1 MNTLFM
7 RKLKFEHRKLV
18 HYSLLA
24 CVVFLQVMAIIIWY
38 NETTN
43 ETEISKTFDTISS
56 SNKVSQLASEVN
68 SSLVNS
74 QEYFN
79 NYINRKDK
87 NSLNKYSASLYEM
100 SSLVNSLD
108 LFTKN
113 NSAFKN
119 VLIRRSKAEDEIMTL
134 KTTINTILENRIS
147 PNLSN
152 VATLFKFQKFEFKT
166 ILDDI
171 EISSSKKVDSV
182 QRKGLFLR
190 LGNALVGKQEIQK
203 EWSNIMV
210 TMKYKDKITSG
221 SIEKQIAD
229 VFLTTNN
236 YYENE
241 FNSLKKSFLS
251 LRDKDFKLIE
261 LNNKLLNL
269 SHNVLLNYNNA
280 VNIVQANN
288 QKSLEDQY
296 KSNKMVKNYTVIILI
311 VLMFIISVILFN
323 FTHMAFEYEKRL
335 IIAKN
340 QIHQSL
346 NFKNR
351 IMGMISHEVRSP
363 LSIISIYSKKIS
375 SSIKDDGIKNTF
387 RSIEF
392 TTNSLLLL
400 TNQILE
406 YSKNEGHKF
415 TVKSEK
421 FYLKRELDQVIS
433 SMASLVE
440 SKGNK
445 IEVCFDLNSDYQVY
459 SDATKIN
466 QLFYN
471 IIGNANKFTENG
483 LISIVINLEPIS
495 DYETNLKV
503 EVQDTGI
510 GISDNDMKYIFE
522 SYYQGTVSGKVNDLG
537 VGLGL
542 NLCKEIIELFDG
554 EINVESEEDKG
565 TKVMFNL
572 ILCQI

>member
-1 MNTLFM
+1 MNTLFI
-7 RKLKFEHRKLV
+7 RKLKFEHRKLI
-18 HYSLLA
+18 HYSLLV
-24 CVVFLQVMAIIIWY
+24 CVVVLQIMAIIIWY
-38 NETTN
+38 NEAAN
-43 ETEISKTFDTISS
+43 ETKISKTFDAISS
-56 SNKVSQLASEVN
+56 SNKISQLANKLN

-74 QEYFN
+74 QEHFN
-79 NYINRKDK
+79 DYINYK
-87 NSLNKYSASLYEM
+87 NEASLNKYSASLNEM
-100 SSLVNSLD
+100 SSLADSLG

-119 VLIRRSKAEDEIMTL
+119 VLIRKSKAEDEIITL
-134 KTTINTILENRIS
+134 KSAINSILENRIS
-147 PNLSN
+147 PNLYNISN
-152 VATLFKFQKFEFKT
+152 LFKFQKFEFKT

-171 EISSSKKVDSV
+171 EISSSKKIDSV
-182 QRKGLFLR
+182 HRKGLFSR
-190 LGNALVGKQEIQK
+190 LGNALAGKQDIQK

-210 TMKYKDKITSG
+210 TMKYKDKVTSG

-241 FNSLKKSFLS
+241 FNNLKMNFLG
-251 LRDKDFKLIE
+251 LRNKDLKLIG
-261 LNNKLLNL
+261 LNNELLNL
-269 SHNVLLNYNNA
+269 SQKVLLNYNNA
-280 VNIVQANN
+280 ANILQANN
-288 QKSLEDQY
+288 QKSLQDQY
-296 KSNKMVKNYTVIILI
+296 KSDKIAKNYTVIILI
-311 VLMFIISVILFN
+311 AFMFIISIILFN
-323 FTHMAFEYEKRL
+323 FTRMAFEYEKRL

-363 LSIISIYSKKIS
+363 LSIISIYSQKVS
-375 SSIKDDGIKNTF
+375 SSIKDNVMKDTF
-387 RSIEF
+387 KSIEF

-406 YSKNEGHKF
+406 YSKNEEHKF
-415 TVKSEK
+415 KLSCK
-421 FYLKRELDQVIS
+421 NFDLKTEIYQIIS
-433 SMASLVE
+433 SLTSLVE
-440 SKGNK
+440 SNGNK
-445 IEVCFDLNSDYQVY
+445 IEVHFDLDSDCEVY
-459 SDATKIN
+459 SDATKIH

-483 LISIVINLEPIS
+483 LISIAIYLEAIS
-495 DYETNLKV
+495 DYEMNLKV

-510 GISDNDMKYIFE
+510 GISENDMKYIFE

-554 EINVESEEDKG
+554 DINVQSEEDKG
-565 TKVMFNL
+565 TKVAFNL